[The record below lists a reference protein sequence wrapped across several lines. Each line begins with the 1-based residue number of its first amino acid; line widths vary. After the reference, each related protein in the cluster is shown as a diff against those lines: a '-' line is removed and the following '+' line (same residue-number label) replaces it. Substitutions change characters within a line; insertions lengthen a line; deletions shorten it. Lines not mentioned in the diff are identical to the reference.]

1 MTGKFELSRRKLLA
15 GVGGAGAAS
24 VGAGLGTSAYFSD
37 TESFEGNVVRAG
49 QLDLAVDW
57 EMEYD
62 GPGAVETGSGT
73 VDGEPAVLVD
83 LSDVKPGDT
92 GRCRFSFTVVDN
104 PGYLWLGGGMTR
116 SAENGQPEPE
126 ARADL
131 TAGDIGTG
139 KGELGRAMDATMAY
153 EGGPE
158 LCTGS
163 LKSVLEDV
171 QFGMALDADAD
182 TGPRNCYQLED
193 GDDIVMD
200 WELPESVGN
209 RVQTDEM
216 GFAVRFYGEQCRHN
230 DGDGNPMVDAVVP
243 AGGSVQSAVDA
254 ATPGDVIQLAAGTYV
269 EQVVVDKAVTITGA
283 GPGATV
289 VRSPASLSSR
299 FVRDGDDTYP
309 VVSLEA
315 GGAELW
321 NLTVDGDRQGGGN
334 REFVGVGAYN
344 AGAHLG
350 NVEVTKVSEDPLS
363 GNQHGLAVFAYTDDG
378 AERTVTVDGCD
389 IHDYQKGGVVGEGA
403 GLDLCVT
410 HSTVTGIGPTDTIGQ
425 NGVQASGVAQAAVVG
440 NTITD
445 NYYTPSSVSA
455 GLIIFETED
464 VLVDRNELR
473 DNNNG
478 IGALAASDLTARRCN
493 IVGNDTGVLAISSS
507 DIDVTRNW
515 WGAADGPAASSLY
528 SGGATDPVTD
538 EVADGSGD
546 PVYQAHWDDY
556 ADSQFDI

>member
-1 MTGKFELSRRKLLA
+1 MTGRFELSRRKLLA

-37 TESFEGNVVRAG
+37 TESFEGNVVTAG

-62 GPGAVETGSGT
+62 GPGAVEMESGT
-73 VDGEPAVLVD
+73 LDGEPAVLVD

-92 GRCRFSFTVVDN
+92 GLCTFSFSVVDN
-104 PGYLWLGGGMTR
+104 PGYLWLGGGMTAN
-116 SAENGQPEPE
+116 AENGQPEPE

-153 EGGPE
+153 DGGPE

-171 QFGMALDADAD
+171 QFGMSLDADAD
-182 TGPRNCYQLED
+182 TGPRNCYQLDE
-193 GDDIVMD
+193 GDDIVME
-200 WELPESVGN
+200 WALPESVGN

-216 GFAVRFYGEQCRHN
+216 GFAVTFYGEQCRHN

-243 AGGSVQSAVDA
+243 AGDSIQAAVDA
-254 ATPGDVIQLAAGTYV
+254 AAPGDVVQLAAGTYV
-269 EQVVVDKAVTITGA
+269 EQVVLDKPVTITGA

-289 VRSPASLSSR
+289 VRSPSSLSSR
-299 FVRDGDDTYP
+299 FVRDGDDTHP

-334 REFVGVGAYN
+334 HEFVGVGAYN

-350 NVEVTKVSEDPLS
+350 NVEVTNVSEDPLN
-363 GNQHGLAVFAYTDDG
+363 GVQHGLGVFAYTDDG

-410 HSTVTGIGPTDTIGQ
+410 YSTVTGIGPTDEIGQ

-445 NYYTPSSVSA
+445 NYYTPSSQSA
-455 GLIIFETED
+455 GLIVFQTED

-478 IGALAASDLTARRCN
+478 IGALAASNLTARRCN
-493 IVGNDTGVLAISSS
+493 IVGNDTGALAISSS

-515 WGAADGPAASSLY
+515 WGAPDGPAPSSIY
-528 SGGATDPVTD
+528 TGGATDPVTGA
-538 EVADGSGD
+538 VADGSGD
-546 PVYQAHWDDY
+546 PVFQVHWDDY
-556 ADSQFDI
+556 ADSQFDS